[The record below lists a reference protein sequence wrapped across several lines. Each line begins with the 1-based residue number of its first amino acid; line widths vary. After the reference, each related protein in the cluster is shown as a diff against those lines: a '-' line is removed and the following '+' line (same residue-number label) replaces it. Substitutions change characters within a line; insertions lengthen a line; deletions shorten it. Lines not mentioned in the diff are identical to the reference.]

1 MREADTVDDYPATKR
16 RVKSCRAQQHGGN
29 GELLLS
35 EIRKEGE
42 EDGHCVHPVTCVL
55 PVTCVHQY
63 DQDRGPKEGRAEM
76 QKPQEG

>member
-1 MREADTVDDYPATKR
+1 MREADTVDDYPATKW

-42 EDGHCVHPVTCVL
+42 EDGHCVHPVTCV
-55 PVTCVHQY
+55 HQY
-63 DQDRGPKEGRAEM
+63 DQDRGTKEGRAEM